1 MEQDSVIELAD
12 MDSDNNG
19 TENVTG
25 NETIDGDISEN
36 GYVVEIMTALILIY
50 FSRDCQRGLRY
61 IVCIYRCMKLFTL
74 TFETIFKNQLMKKYI
89 LV

>member
-1 MEQDSVIELAD
+1 MYLEMEQDSVIELAD

-36 GYVVEIMTALILIY
+36 GYVVEIITALILIY
-50 FSRDCQRGLRY
+50 FS
-61 IVCIYRCMKLFTL
+61 
-74 TFETIFKNQLMKKYI
+74 
-89 LV
+89 